1 MENNLNFKSMSIS
14 DLVLNLIQCEED
26 RKKRN
31 YHSHEEYLY
40 LRSKIFFIKNELE
53 NRRKK

>member
-26 RKKRN
+26 RKNRN
-31 YHSHEEYLY
+31 YRSHEEYLY